1 MGFISLFK
9 VHQLCLFCQKAKCS
23 LGLSYNLPTC
33 FSKTALQFLL
43 QMSSVYKE
51 CHRNRMPKKK
61 KRNRMPF
68 PSGYHLIWRNIC
80 QISPSSAL
88 SQNLLC
94 SHNIK
99 HFPLCWQF
107 CPCPVCHTQVYA
119 LRAGFFFPHFIEK

>member
-61 KRNRMPF
+61 KKKKQNAISFRISPYLEKHMPNITFLCSLTELTMFSQHQTLPTLLTVLSMSRLPYSGICLKSRIFF
-68 PSGYHLIWRNIC
+68 PSLY
-80 QISPSSAL
+80 
-88 SQNLLC
+88 
-94 SHNIK
+94 
-99 HFPLCWQF
+99 
-107 CPCPVCHTQVYA
+107 
-119 LRAGFFFPHFIEK
+119 

>member
-61 KRNRMPF
+61 KKKETECHF
-68 PSGYHLIWRNIC
+68 LQDITLSGETYAKYHLPLLSHRTYYVLTTSNT
-80 QISPSSAL
+80 SHSVDSSVHVPSA
-88 SQNLLC
+88 
-94 SHNIK
+94 I
-99 HFPLCWQF
+99 
-107 CPCPVCHTQVYA
+107 
-119 LRAGFFFPHFIEK
+119 LRYMP